1 MFLNHGN
8 MSKRLMRINVSRVSR
23 SAGVQHDIE
32 TLNLHKLNPL
42 LRGKIYAFML
52 FR

>member
-23 SAGVQHDIE
+23 SAWHR
-32 TLNLHKLNPL
+32 N
-42 LRGKIYAFML
+42 A
-52 FR
+52 